1 MIHPKLTLVGAG
13 PGDPELIT
21 LKGIR
26 ALEAAD
32 VVLYDALANDDLL
45 AFAKNAKVIEYVGK
59 RQGDHSMQQE
69 AINEAIVRYALSHG
83 HVVRLKGGDPFVFGR
98 GFEELEFAAQHG
110 IEGTVVPGV
119 SSATSL
125 LGLLNIPITHRGV
138 SRSFH
143 VFSASTKDG
152 ELSEEILDSVHLQGT
167 RVVLMGL
174 QHLDKI
180 AALYHQHGLAELPVV
195 VIQNGSL
202 PEQRTAFGTMST
214 IEAAVAENGIKTP
227 AIIVIGEVV
236 SLKSSLALPSLDISH
251 LSLGASPNEQ

>member
-1 MIHPKLTLVGAG
+1 MKNPKLTLVGAG

-21 LKGIR
+21 LKGIK

-45 AFAKNAKVIEYVGK
+45 AFAKNAKVVEYVGK
-59 RQGDHSMQQE
+59 RQGDHSLKQE
-69 AINEAIVRYALSHG
+69 AINEIIVRYALEYG

-98 GFEELEFAAQHG
+98 GFEELEFAAQNG
-110 IEGTVVPGV
+110 IQTTVVPGV
-119 SSATSL
+119 TSATSL
-125 LGLLNIPITHRGV
+125 LGLLQIPITHRGV

-143 VFSASTKDG
+143 VFSATTKDG
-152 ELSEEILDSVHLQGT
+152 ELSEEILDSVKLTGT

-174 QHLDKI
+174 QQLDKI
-180 AALYHQHGLAELPVV
+180 AAHYQQNGLAELPVV

-202 PEQRTAFGTMST
+202 ENQKTAFGTM
-214 IEAAVAENGIKTP
+214 ENIVEEVVKNKVETP

-236 SLKSSLALPSLDISH
+236 NLKNRIPN
-251 LSLGASPNEQ
+251 GAEKLLVSDFS

>member
-32 VVLYDALANDDLL
+32 VVLYDALANDHLL
-45 AFAKNAKVIEYVGK
+45 ALAKNAKIIEYVGK
-59 RQGDHSMQQE
+59 RQGDHSMPQE
-69 AINEAIVRYALSHG
+69 AINEAIVGYALSHG

-98 GFEELEFAAQHG
+98 GFEELAFAAQHG
-110 IEGTVVPGV
+110 IEVTVVPGV

-152 ELSEEILDSVHLQGT
+152 ELSDEILDSVHLHGT

-180 AALYHQHGLAELPVV
+180 ATLYRQHSLAELPVV

-202 PEQRTAFGTMST
+202 PEQRAAFGTMET

-227 AIIVIGEVV
+227 AILVIGEVV
-236 SLKSSLALPSLDISH
+236 NLKNAIPNGAEKH
-251 LSLGASPNEQ
+251 LVPHFPEGTPA

>member
-1 MIHPKLTLVGAG
+1 MKNPKLTLVGAG

-21 LKGIR
+21 LKGIK

-45 AFAKNAKVIEYVGK
+45 AFAQNAKVVEYVGK
-59 RQGDHSMQQE
+59 RQGHHSLKQE
-69 AINEAIVRYALSHG
+69 VINETIVGYAWEFG

-98 GFEELEFAAQHG
+98 GFEELEFAAQFG
-110 IEGTVVPGV
+110 IETTVVPGV

-125 LGLLNIPITHRGV
+125 LGLLQIPITHRCV

-143 VFSASTKDG
+143 VFSATTKDG
-152 ELSEEILDSVHLQGT
+152 ELNEEILDSVYLSGT

-174 QHLDKI
+174 HQLGKI
-180 AALYHQHGLAELPVV
+180 AAHYQQNGLAKLPAV

-202 PEQRTAFGTMST
+202 ENQKTAFGTMET
-214 IEAAVAENGIKTP
+214 IVEEVKKNQVQTP

-236 SLKSSLALPSLDISH
+236 NLKNRIPN
-251 LSLGASPNEQ
+251 GAEKLLVSDFS

>member
-1 MIHPKLTLVGAG
+1 MKNPKLTLVGAG

-21 LKGIR
+21 LKGIK

-45 AFAKNAKVIEYVGK
+45 AFAKNAKVVEYVGK
-59 RQGDHSMQQE
+59 RQGDHSLKQE
-69 AINEAIVRYALSHG
+69 AINETIVRYALEYG

-98 GFEELEFAAQHG
+98 GFEELEFAAQYG
-110 IEGTVVPGV
+110 IEAAVVPGV
-119 SSATSL
+119 TSATSL
-125 LGLLNIPITHRGV
+125 LGLLQIPITHRGV

-143 VFSASTKDG
+143 VFSATTQDG
-152 ELSEEILDSVHLQGT
+152 ELSEEILASVHHTGT

-174 QHLDKI
+174 KQLDKI
-180 AALYHQHGLAELPVV
+180 AALYQLHGLGELPVV

-202 PEQRTAFGTMST
+202 ESQKTAFGTMET
-214 IEAAVAENGIKTP
+214 ILEAVAKNDIQTP

-236 SLKSSLALPSLDISH
+236 NLKIQIPN
-251 LSLGASPNEQ
+251 GAEKLLVSDFS